1 MVSKSINNTKLG
13 VFVLFGLLFLIILL
27 YMIGKN
33 RNMFGSNFRLKARFE
48 NVQGLKPGNNVR
60 FGGIEVG
67 TVKKV
72 IIIND
77 TMMEV
82 QMIVNEDMKSVIHKN
97 AMVSIGTDGLVGN
110 KVVNITASKEPALLV
125 EDGDIL
131 PSKKQVDTDEMLRT
145 LYKTNN
151 EVALIAANLKTT
163 TEHINSS
170 SALWNLL
177 NDKTL
182 PANLHQSGNNIRM
195 ATQQANEMMTAL
207 GNIVEDVKNG
217 KGSVGS
223 LLADTS
229 FAVNLNAAILKI
241 KAVGS
246 EADSL
251 AQQISAVVSG
261 LKNDIETGK
270 GTVNAL
276 LKDSGMVNKLNRSL
290 NNIQQG
296 TEGFNQ
302 SMEALKHNILLR
314 GYFRK
319 QERKEKKQQ
328 AGDK

>member
-1 MVSKSINNTKLG
+1 MAAKSVNNVKLG
-13 VFVLFGLLFLIILL
+13 LFVLLGLLFLIILL

-72 IIIND
+72 SIIND
-77 TMMEV
+77 TLMEV
-82 QMIVNEDMKSVIHKN
+82 LMIVNDNMKSIIHKN

-110 KVVNITASKEPALLV
+110 KVVNITASKEHSMLV
-125 EDGDIL
+125 ENGDIL

-177 NDKTL
+177 NDKSL

-195 ATQQANEMMTAL
+195 ATRQANEMMTVL
-207 GNIVEDVKNG
+207 GNMVDDVKNG
-217 KGSVGS
+217 KGSVGA
-223 LLADTS
+223 LLTDTS

-251 AQQISAVVSG
+251 SQQISAVVSG
-261 LKNDIETGK
+261 LKNDIEAGK

-276 LKDSGMVNKLNRSL
+276 LKDTGMVNKLNRSL

-319 QERKEKKQQ
+319 QERKDKKQQ
-328 AGDK
+328 ADGK